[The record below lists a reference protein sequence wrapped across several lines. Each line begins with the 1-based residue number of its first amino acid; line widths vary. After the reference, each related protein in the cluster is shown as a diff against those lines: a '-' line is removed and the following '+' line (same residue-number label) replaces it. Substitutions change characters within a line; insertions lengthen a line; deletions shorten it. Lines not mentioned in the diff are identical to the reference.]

1 MIIPV
6 VPKLIILYVNDYL
19 IVICTSAVSI
29 MRLYTAT
36 GTAELSLLTD
46 EYCIS
51 FLAAFSVALE
61 DGVL

>member
-19 IVICTSAVSI
+19 ICTSAVSI